1 MLTLEVVT
9 PTKRVVSP
17 VRVET
22 VTLMGAQGELTILP
36 GHARLVSSMETG
48 VLRYETEGHKEK
60 QTAVITSGFVE
71 VKNDK
76 VTVLAETMEMARE
89 IDVERAKKAQTKAEE
104 RLKDKELDPDSF
116 RKYQLKL
123 QRALI
128 RQQLARE
135 HSSS

>member
-9 PTKRVVSP
+9 PTKRVVAP
-17 VRVET
+17 VKVEF
-22 VTLMGAQGELTILP
+22 VTLTGAHGELTILP
-36 GHARLVSSMETG
+36 GHARLVSSLETG
-48 VLRYETEGHKEK
+48 VLRYEVEGSKEK
-60 QTAVITSGFVE
+60 HAAVLSSGFVE

-76 VTVLAETMEMARE
+76 VTVLAETLEMARE

-116 RKYQLKL
+116 RKYQLKI

-128 RQQLARE
+128 RQQLSRE
-135 HSSS
+135 TAGH